1 MDNIKL
7 QLNMISP
14 EKKLFT
20 GEISSAVFPGTAGFF
35 GVQAGHAPLISSL
48 KKGEIVYHVGD
59 QTHTLEIDRGIVE
72 VYKGVITA
80 CVEQS
85 VKQ

>member
-14 EKKLFT
+14 ERKIFS
-20 GEISSAVFPGTAGFF
+20 GEISSATFPGIAGFF
-35 GVQAGHAPLISSL
+35 GIQPGHAPLISSL
-48 KKGEIVYHVGD
+48 KKGKIVYTIGGEPRELDV
-59 QTHTLEIDRGIVE
+59 ERGIVE
-72 VYKGVITA
+72 MYNGVITA

-85 VKQ
+85 VKK